1 MKPKLN
7 FIYLLVFVLLVIT
20 VAEWI
25 GIQSIPVG
33 SVRISLLP
41 LVFAI
46 LITMVL
52 GLAIFRKGFMK
63 KIYSKENVDFAGKYL
78 IFIMLPLMARYGAD
92 IAPKIHE
99 IMQVGWVF
107 ILQEIG
113 NLGTVLLGLPVAIW
127 IGLRREAIGATLGI
141 GREGELA
148 YISEKYTLDSD
159 EGRGV
164 LSLYI
169 IGTLFGTL
177 FFSIIAPLMSAAGF
191 SVEALAMSSGV
202 GSASMMT
209 GASSAL
215 IAGAPE
221 RTDTITA
228 YASASQLLTS
238 FLGTY
243 TMVFLAVP
251 LQRFMYKLLVRG
263 KAK

>member
-215 IAGAPE
+215 IAGTPE
-221 RTDTITA
+221 KADTITA